1 MGDDGL
7 AVADRL
13 AVVDDVGELAAWR
26 LRGVEDVVVPARD
39 AGQPQEGEQLQAVAV
54 VVSDAKQRGIR
65 IEGYHRIPHGSE
77 HSRPPRLGFSA
88 RQPAWVMNVAFR
100 VTLARPLRL

>member
-26 LRGVEDVVVPARD
+26 LRGVEDVLVSERD
-39 AGQPQEGEQLQAVAV
+39 AGQPQEGEHLQPVAV
-54 VVSDAKQRGIR
+54 VVGDAEQRGIR
-65 IEGYHRIPHGSE
+65 IEGYHRIPHGRE
-77 HSRPPRLGFSA
+77 
-88 RQPAWVMNVAFR
+88 
-100 VTLARPLRL
+100 